1 MEGGEERESRREDR
15 KGGGR
20 RVILQTCYRSIT
32 TPQCTRDGCLPIT
45 LQALTQTTD
54 GFHGAFYHGNWRAL
68 HHHAAC

>member
-32 TPQCTRDGCLPIT
+32 
-45 LQALTQTTD
+45 
-54 GFHGAFYHGNWRAL
+54 L
-68 HHHAAC
+68 HNAPEMVAYPSHYRH